1 MPATAIHHV
10 QLAMPRGEE
19 DRGRA
24 FYANLLGLTE
34 IPKAASLKERG
45 GLWFQIGAL
54 ELHLGIEDDFRP
66 AKKAHPGL
74 LVDDLKALVSRL
86 EAAGHA
92 TTPDN
97 LLEGYDRA
105 YVHDPFGNR
114 IELLQSTPQR

>member
-1 MPATAIHHV
+1 MRAIAIHHI

-19 DRGRA
+19 EKARA
-24 FYANLLGLTE
+24 FYGELLGLTE
-34 IPKAASLKERG
+34 IGKPKTLNERG
-45 GLWFQIGAL
+45 GLWFAIGAL

-74 LVDDLKALVSRL
+74 LVDDLATLVKRL
-86 EAAGHA
+86 ESAGYA
-92 TTPDN
+92 TRPDN

-114 IELLQSTPQR
+114 IELLQPR

>member
-1 MPATAIHHV
+1 MPATAIHHI

-19 DRGRA
+19 ERGRA
-24 FYANLLGLTE
+24 FYGDLLGLTE
-34 IPKAASLKERG
+34 IPKPATLNERG

-74 LVDDLKALVSRL
+74 LVDDLPTLVTRL

-92 TTPDN
+92 TKPDN
-97 LLEGYDRA
+97 LLAGYDRA

-114 IELLQSTPQR
+114 IELLAAKS

>member
-19 DRGRA
+19 EKGRA
-24 FYANLLGLTE
+24 FYHDLLGLTE
-34 IPKAASLKERG
+34 IPKTLNERG

-54 ELHLGIEDDFRP
+54 ELHLGIEEDFRP

-74 LVDDLKALVSRL
+74 LVDDLTALVSRL
-86 EAAGHA
+86 EAAGYA
-92 TTPDN
+92 TKPDN
-97 LLEGYDRA
+97 LLAGYDRA

-114 IELLQSTPQR
+114 IELLTPKS

>member
-24 FYANLLGLTE
+24 FYADLLGLTE
-34 IPKAASLKERG
+34 IPKPGGLNERN
-45 GLWFQIGAL
+45 GLWFRIGAL

-74 LVDDLKALVSRL
+74 LVDDLPSLVTRL
-86 EAAGHA
+86 ESAGYA
-92 TTPDN
+92 TKPDN
-97 LLEGYDRA
+97 RLEGYDRA
-105 YVHDPFGNR
+105 YVNDPFGNR
-114 IELLQSTPQR
+114 IELLERR